1 MESQLIIEED
11 VRTVTKLIGDR
22 ISKLL
27 KDRELNRI
35 ERERTAVEEQKKRE
49 EQELKNKL
57 DEIKEQQVGSLL
69 AVISY
74 WIVTSNENYPL
85 KCLFYNIQ
93 IFFQMKVAT
102 EAEQPATPQSATSK
116 EAPQAASQRAISTSK
131 SDHNITNT
139 AATTTAATATNATGN
154 ISDQLVTKLYGY
166 SINII

>member
-74 WIVTSNENYPL
+74 
-85 KCLFYNIQ
+85 
-93 IFFQMKVAT
+93 
-102 EAEQPATPQSATSK
+102 
-116 EAPQAASQRAISTSK
+116 
-131 SDHNITNT
+131 
-139 AATTTAATATNATGN
+139 
-154 ISDQLVTKLYGY
+154 
-166 SINII
+166 